1 MELVSLAQL
10 ERTHRRH
17 DEVMSTLLDAARR
30 LAAGR
35 PDATD
40 VSAVHEAVAY
50 FQRAVT
56 RHFVDL
62 EGSVFPRLS
71 SRRPDLA
78 PELAALSAEHPSQIE
93 LHALIAAAADELDAQ
108 ARPAAGMALLDVAT
122 RLASLHR
129 SHVARKDLVFTQA
142 AEALT
147 AEDDLEIQTE
157 METRRDREPGT
168 PAVLREV
175 TAIVELAKA
184 TMPPLKTL
192 APKKKVAAKKPA
204 PKKTAPK
211 KAVAKKP
218 AAKKPAAKKS
228 AAKKAA
234 PTKAGK
240 KKPASVK
247 KPAGTKSA
255 PKKRA
260 AATRR

>member
-17 DEVMSTLLDAARR
+17 DEVMAGLLDAARR

-78 PELAALSAEHPSQIE
+78 PELAALSAEHPSHIE
-93 LHALIAAAADELDAQ
+93 LHALIAAAAEELDTQ

-122 RLASLHR
+122 RLSMLHR
-129 SHVARKDLVFTQA
+129 SHVARKDVVFAQA
-142 AEALT
+142 ADALT
-147 AEDDLEIQTE
+147 AQDDLEIQTE

-168 PAVLREV
+168 PPVLREV
-175 TAIVELAKA
+175 TAIVALAK
-184 TMPPLKTL
+184 
-192 APKKKVAAKKPA
+192 
-204 PKKTAPK
+204 
-211 KAVAKKP
+211 AKKP
-218 AAKKPAAKKS
+218 AAKKRTPAPKKKIAAKT
-228 AAKKAA
+228 AKA
-234 PTKAGK
+234 K
-240 KKPASVK
+240 KKPAAQKNRPAPKK
-247 KPAGTKSA
+247 KPANTRS
-255 PKKRA
+255 KKR
-260 AATRR
+260 R

>member
-17 DEVMSTLLDAARR
+17 DEVMASLLEAARR

-35 PDATD
+35 PDTTD

-78 PELAALSAEHPSQIE
+78 PELAALSAEHPNQIE
-93 LHALIAAAADELDAQ
+93 LHALIAAAADELDTQ

-129 SHVARKDLVFTQA
+129 AHVSRKDVVFAEA
-142 AEALT
+142 AGALT
-147 AEDDLEIQTE
+147 AQDDLEIQTE

-175 TAIVELAKA
+175 TTIVELAKA
-184 TMPPLKTL
+184 TKPPMKQKAKTAAKKPVATKAKA
-192 APKKKVAAKKPA
+192 APAKKKPA
-204 PKKTAPK
+204 PKKSPTAK
-211 KAVAKKP
+211 KPQQARKAKTKKPAPAKKP
-218 AAKKPAAKKS
+218 APRSASKKPA
-228 AAKKAA
+228 
-234 PTKAGK
+234 
-240 KKPASVK
+240 
-247 KPAGTKSA
+247 
-255 PKKRA
+255 KKR
-260 AATRR
+260 R